1 MSKKITGQELG
12 MFVGTGLMF
21 QQGYDQHAVKNELHS
36 VHDRGFYL
44 KDGSNYFW
52 DDMGLLVRPIMRP
65 LSAITEE
72 EWKAMGLW
80 LTEWAVFKNA
90 GYQIPGSLRYL
101 TVRALAD
108 GHYDIFNWRSA
119 TCDGDFGE
127 ADGGRVIALPGVPF
141 TTESGHIMTITRTA
155 LSPYQF
161 RVKVGEEETFRGVK
175 PACEAYVLDLFHT
188 AIRIA

>member
-1 MSKKITGQELG
+1 

-21 QQGYDQHAVKNELHS
+21 QQGYDQHGVKNELQS

-52 DDMGLLVRPIMRP
+52 DDMGLLVRPIMRS
-65 LSAITEE
+65 LSSITEE

-80 LTEWAVFKNA
+80 SSEWAIFKNT

-108 GHYDIFNWRSA
+108 RHYDIFNWLEA
-119 TCDGDFGE
+119 TRDDDFVD
-127 ADGGRVIALPGVPF
+127 A
-141 TTESGHIMTITRTA
+141 SG
-155 LSPYQF
+155 S
-161 RVKVGEEETFRGVK
+161 K
-175 PACEAYVLDLFHT
+175 
-188 AIRIA
+188 